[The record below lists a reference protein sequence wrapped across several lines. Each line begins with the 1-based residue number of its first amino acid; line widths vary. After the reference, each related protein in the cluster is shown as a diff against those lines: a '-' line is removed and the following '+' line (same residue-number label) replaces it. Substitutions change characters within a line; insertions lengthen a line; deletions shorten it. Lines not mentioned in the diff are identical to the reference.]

1 MTPVTGKLARQSTA
15 DTYGSLWW
23 CLRLSRRYGM
33 LARSSCPLSL
43 THAVLFDMSRSLLS
57 SPPVGVTVVDPLP
70 VSEQAAPR
78 TG

>member
-1 MTPVTGKLARQSTA
+1 
-15 DTYGSLWW
+15 
-23 CLRLSRRYGM
+23 M